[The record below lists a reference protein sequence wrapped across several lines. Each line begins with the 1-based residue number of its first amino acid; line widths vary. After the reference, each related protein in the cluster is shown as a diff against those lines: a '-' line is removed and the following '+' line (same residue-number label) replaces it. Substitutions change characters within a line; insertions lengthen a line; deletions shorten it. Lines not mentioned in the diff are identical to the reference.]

1 MTSGEIETE
10 SRGALLGVAVFEVGI
25 LAAHVAAALLL
36 RTVAWPEVTTPA
48 YLWSRGFLLYRDV
61 KYLHTPGLIGL
72 LALCFR
78 VFGPATAV
86 VRIFALSGPLVAH
99 AQVLVETRALSI
111 PRRILVSAFFLV
123 CLFVSNGNAVWPSA
137 LMAPLALPLV
147 RSLTRERWRRAGLT
161 IGIAILL
168 KQTAAYVLI
177 AAALV
182 LLIRRR
188 ARASLELSFFAA
200 LPYAVVLGA
209 FALAGAGGEMLRWTL
224 AVPFQ
229 VQEVTFGPSL
239 FTVSMMAA
247 GFVPLVIVLARGKGA
262 GQAEALWLLVVAAGL
277 TLLAYP
283 NFLLM
288 QTIAAI
294 PCLAVGAARALT
306 FRGRLSPA
314 IPAFLLLYTVS
325 RGIVLAA
332 GETFDGRVLFW
343 NDDPD
348 FNAVIE
354 RLRRLPET
362 ARVHSELWG
371 NVLPRAERLPPG
383 RIWVHPWLRWY
394 FPVEDCRARVLAAA
408 RAPGTVWVNYRDALP
423 RGERVGPYAIWTV
436 SPSPPPDAGAA
447 RESRVVPDSAAQ
459 NGSDQKE

>member
-1 MTSGEIETE
+1 LTSAEIGTE
-10 SRGALLGVAVFEVGI
+10 SRGALHGVAVFEAWA
-25 LAAHVAAALLL
+25 LAAHVAAALVL

-86 VRIFALSGPLVAH
+86 VRIFALFGPLAAH

-111 PRRILVSAFFLV
+111 PRRILVSAFFLI

-137 LMAPLALPLV
+137 LMAPLALPIV
-147 RSLTRERWRRAGLT
+147 RSLAGERWRRAGLA

-182 LLIRRR
+182 LLIRRH
-188 ARASLELSFFAA
+188 ARAGLELSLFAA
-200 LPYAVVLGA
+200 LPYAVVLGG
-209 FALAGAGGEMLRWTL
+209 FALAGAGGEMVRWTV

-229 VQEVTFGPSL
+229 VQEVTFGASV

-247 GFVPLVIVLARGKGA
+247 GFVPLLIVLAQSKGA
-262 GQAEALWLLVVAAGL
+262 RQTETVWLLVVAAGL
-277 TLLAYP
+277 TLLSYP

-288 QTIAAI
+288 QTVAAI
-294 PCLAVGAARALT
+294 PLLAVGAARALT

-332 GETFDGRVLFW
+332 GESFDGRVLFW

-354 RLRRLPET
+354 RLRRRPET

-394 FPVEDCRARVLAAA
+394 FPVEDCREQVLAAA
-408 RAPGTVWVNYRDALP
+408 RAPGTVWVGYRDALP
-423 RGERVGPYAIWTV
+423 QGERVGPYAIWKV
-436 SPSPPPDAGAA
+436 PASPPPEVSGAPA
-447 RESRVVPDSAAQ
+447 R
-459 NGSDQKE
+459 